1 MFSAAFNLLS
11 HPKFISK
18 FLILLFILENAYAIR
33 LQINANGKQLK
44 IVGSNTPWEMSPE
57 AELKLNLSS
66 VFPHSM
72 TKLTTFS
79 LEQY

>member
-18 FLILLFILENAYAIR
+18 FVILLFILENAYAIR

-44 IVGSNTPWEMSPE
+44 IVGSNTP
-57 AELKLNLSS
+57 
-66 VFPHSM
+66 
-72 TKLTTFS
+72 
-79 LEQY
+79 